1 MQACAGLRIVEIS
14 KGLGTPA
21 LCGQLFAGLAA
32 SVELIDFATTADT
45 DHQHYLHRLL
55 HQGKAQTADPAA
67 IEAAVDAAD
76 IVILDRSIAG
86 LPEAISDARLFEERW
101 PDKILCAISLFGA
114 GNDRSDWIG
123 NELVTEAASA
133 LMACN
138 GYPEWPP
145 IASGLPYALHTS
157 ALFAFGAIM
166 TALRERDV
174 SRRGQSIDLAVIDCI
189 TAILGNFL
197 PSYFLSSKEPKR
209 IGNRHTIAA
218 PWNLYPASDGAVVIC
233 TGTGGTGWWAK
244 VMAVIDR
251 PELTNDPRYATEA
264 DRVRN
269 VEEVD
274 AIMSDWTSERTMKD
288 IVDRMNAYAIPAG
301 EISTVEM
308 VLDDPHFR
316 ELREMV
322 LDGAASNRPL
332 MGNPL
337 KVGAWD
343 AAVAP
348 PAPIGKPAP
357 RSIGKGALAGIR
369 VVEFAS
375 RTSVPLAGRLMRD
388 FGADVVKIEPVKGD
402 ALRGA
407 GQQIAGSSYLFH
419 INNAGK
425 RSVMIDPTTEAGRD
439 LILELV
445 AQADVF
451 VENLAPGSVEKMG
464 LGPEAMRARNPALVY
479 CSVSGFGARSA
490 YGEKRAL
497 DTVVQ
502 AASGLMHMTGYP
514 DHKAVKLGISAVDLT
529 TATAALAAILAGLRQ
544 RDRTGAGL
552 YIDLAMAD
560 VGVWMTQAAWPQLI
574 CGGVHPI
581 RLGNRSADASPHDI
595 FEAADGS
602 LVAIAV
608 LEDAHWRAL
617 ASLLGNESLQQAQLD
632 TLAARVEQADRIHA
646 AIAEWTRARPGDD
659 AAALCQSAGIPA
671 SVVRN
676 LGALVDD
683 PLVAERDMIVNIDI
697 PGAGTLRLLGN
708 PAKLSRTPP
717 ALAGAAPSLGA
728 DTAQVLEEWLGM
740 GADEI
745 AALANNKV
753 ILAQRAEDMAGV

>member
-32 SVELIDFATTADT
+32 SVELVDFATAADT

-67 IEAAVDAAD
+67 IEAAVDGAD

-86 LPEAISDARLFEERW
+86 LPAALRDARLFEERW

-138 GYPEWPP
+138 GYPERPP

-157 ALFAFGAIM
+157 ALFAFGAVM
-166 TALRERDV
+166 TALRERDM
-174 SRRGQSIDLAVIDCI
+174 SGRGQSIDLALIDCI

-197 PSYFLSSKEPKR
+197 PSYFLSGKEPKR

-269 VEEVD
+269 VEDVD
-274 AIMSDWTSERTMKD
+274 AIMSAWTSERTMKD
-288 IVDRMNAYAIPAG
+288 IVDRMNARAIPAG

-322 LDGAASNRPL
+322 LDGASDRSL

-348 PAPIGKPAP
+348 SAPVGKQAP
-357 RSIGKGALAGIR
+357 RSTGQGALAGIR

-425 RSVMIDPTTEAGRD
+425 RSVMIDPTKQAGRD
-439 LILELV
+439 LILKLV

-464 LGPEAMRARNPALVY
+464 LGPEAMRACNPALVY

-552 YIDLAMAD
+552 HIDLAMAD

-581 RLGNRSADASPHDI
+581 RLGNRNADASPHDI

-617 ASLLGNESLQQAQLD
+617 AGLMGDEALQQARLD

-646 AIAEWTRARPGDD
+646 AIAEWAHARPGAA
-659 AAALCQSAGIPA
+659 AAALCQGAGIPA

-683 PLVAERDMIVNIDI
+683 PLVAEREMIVNIDI
-697 PGAGTLRLLGN
+697 PGAETLRLLGN

>member
-1 MQACAGLRIVEIS
+1 MEACAGLRIVEAS
-14 KGLGTPA
+14 QGLGATA
-21 LCGQLFAGLAA
+21 FTGQLFAGLGAT
-32 SVELIDFATTADT
+32 VELFDHAPAADRESER
-45 DHQHYLHRLL
+45 YLHSLL
-55 HQGKAQTADPAA
+55 HRGKTQPAEPSLDAA
-67 IEAAVDAAD
+67 IESAD
-76 IVILDRSIAG
+76 IVIIDRSIKS
-86 LPEAISDARLFEERW
+86 LPAVLLDAAAFEARW
-101 PDKILCAISLFGA
+101 PDKILCAISLYGA
-114 GNDRSDWIG
+114 GNERSDWMG

-138 GYPEWPP
+138 GYPERPP
-145 IASGLPYALHTS
+145 VASGLPYALHTS
-157 ALFAFGAIM
+157 ALFAFGAVM
-166 TALRERDV
+166 TALREREG
-174 SRRGQSIDLAVIDCI
+174 SGRGQSIDLSLVDCV

-197 PSYFLSSKEPKR
+197 PSYFLSGKEPKR

-251 PELTNDPRYATEA
+251 PELIDDPRYATEA

-274 AIMSDWTSERTMKD
+274 AIMAAWTSERTMKD
-288 IVDRMNAYAIPAG
+288 IVEQMNARAIPAG
-301 EISTVEM
+301 EISTIEM

-322 LDGAASNRPL
+322 IDQGASAPPAA
-332 MGNPL
+332 GNPL
-337 KVGAWD
+337 KVGSWD
-343 AAVAP
+343 SPKAASVGARRRSPARPGEP
-348 PAPIGKPAP
+348 P
-357 RSIGKGALAGIR
+357 LAGIR
-369 VVEFAS
+369 ILEFAS

-425 RSVMIDPTTEAGRD
+425 RSVMIDPTTSAGRD
-439 LILELV
+439 LILKLAAE
-445 AQADVF
+445 ADVF

-464 LGPEAMRARNPALVY
+464 LGAEAMHAVNPGLVY

-490 YGEKRAL
+490 YGGKRAL

-502 AASGLMHMTGYP
+502 AAAGLMHMTGYP

-529 TATAALAAILAGLRQ
+529 TATAAYAAILAGLRQ
-544 RDRTGAGL
+544 RDRTGSGL
-552 YIDLAMAD
+552 RIDLAMAD

-574 CGGVHPI
+574 CEGTHPI
-581 RLGNRSADASPHDI
+581 RLGNRIANAAPHDI
-595 FEAADGS
+595 FEAADGQY
-602 LVAIAV
+602 VAIAV
-608 LEDAHWRAL
+608 LDDAQWRAF
-617 ASLLGNESLQQAQLD
+617 
-632 TLAARVEQADRIHA
+632 AALV
-646 AIAEWTRARPGDD
+646 GDD
-659 AAALCQSAGIPA
+659 ALMDPVLGMSAARAANIDQIHVAVSDWARSQDAGTIASRCQAAGIAA
-671 SVVRN
+671 SVVRD

-683 PLVAERDMIVNIDI
+683 PLVAERAMIVEIEAT
-697 PGAGTLRLLGN
+697 GGERLRLLGN

-717 ALAGAAPSLGA
+717 RLAGPAPMLGA
-728 DTAQVLEEWLGM
+728 DGDDVLREWLAM

-745 AALANNKV
+745 AALAADKI
-753 ILAQRAEDMAGV
+753 ILAQRADDLAGV